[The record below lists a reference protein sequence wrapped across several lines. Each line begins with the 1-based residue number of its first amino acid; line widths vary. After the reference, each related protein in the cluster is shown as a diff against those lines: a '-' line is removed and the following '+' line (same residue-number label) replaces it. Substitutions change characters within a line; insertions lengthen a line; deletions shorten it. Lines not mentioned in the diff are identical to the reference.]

1 MSETPRVWVGCLAC
15 YNAGRL
21 IGEWF
26 DAEDAPTDMEGEDG
40 FNTRLKDGRMVDD
53 PTLYPEHFAEGH
65 EELWVFD
72 HEGFNG
78 LLTDEC
84 SPATARELAEQLEA
98 VPEDQREAFGI
109 YVGAGYDAGD
119 FEDAYQG
126 EWDSL
131 ADYAQELA
139 SDFDGARFLDQW
151 PFTCIDWEHAAR
163 ELEYDDVWTERSP
176 DGGVY
181 VFRSV

>member
-1 MSETPRVWVGCLAC
+1 MTETPRVWVGCLGC
-15 YNAGRL
+15 YNDGRL
-21 IGEWF
+21 VGDWF
-26 DAEDAPTDMEGEDG
+26 DAVDAPTDMAD
-40 FNTRLKDGRMVDD
+40 FNATVDRIE
-53 PTLYPEHFAEGH
+53 YPYAHLSMAH

-78 LLTDEC
+78 LLTGEC
-84 SPATARELAEQLEA
+84 SPTTARELAEQLEA